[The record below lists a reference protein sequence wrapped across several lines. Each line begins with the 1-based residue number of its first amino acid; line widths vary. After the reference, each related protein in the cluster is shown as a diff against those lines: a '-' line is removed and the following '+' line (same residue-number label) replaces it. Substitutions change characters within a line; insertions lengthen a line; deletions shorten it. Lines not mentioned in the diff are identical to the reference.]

1 MWGSSEAMGRATAL
15 PAQAPERT
23 LEGGPRPKWPIG
35 GTPRPPTCP
44 SRGNRPGLGGN
55 RGGRGS
61 SSPALSSK
69 PSQPPSPEVTSGLRG
84 LHHGFNFSDLD
95 ACQVKYFN
103 SVDSSSRSRFPWQR
117 GLTHRSPP
125 PPPGHCC
132 GLTHHSPDCCA
143 KARIVSSRAPTPTP
157 TSCNMSTRVLAQ
169 DAGSPCVTSVF
180 C

>member
-15 PAQAPERT
+15 LAQAPERT
-23 LEGGPRPKWPIG
+23 LEGGPRLKWPIG
-35 GTPRPPTCP
+35 GAPRPPTCP
-44 SRGNRPGLGGN
+44 SRGNRPGWGGN

-117 GLTHRSPP
+117 GLTHPPRVTAVVSPITPQTAVRRPGLCLAGPLP
-125 PPPGHCC
+125 PHPHP
-132 GLTHHSPDCCA
+132 
-143 KARIVSSRAPTPTP
+143 
-157 TSCNMSTRVLAQ
+157 
-169 DAGSPCVTSVF
+169 VT
-180 C
+180 